1 MMKHPSFPKKLPA
14 RVARWLALPLLLC
27 STASMAPAQ
36 PILGRAEPLVQGNQ
50 VVPAPASVVSVGT
63 LNLADC
69 IQMALQRQ
77 PRIAAERANLAAAED
92 GKKSVDDLHIPAV
105 IDREIPIRRR
115 QASLGVTAAAAG
127 VDVAQGETVYA
138 VTRAY
143 YSVLYAREQERIASS
158 VVDRLTALHEAA
170 QAKLKAGD
178 KDISTADVN
187 RALVYL
193 RHAQARRVQAA
204 QGEKRALTSLK
215 EAIGLGP
222 ECLLDVPA
230 GRLFDPDPRPTR
242 EEVLALALTRRGE
255 LVQASIFAQVTCL
268 EVEAQEASM
277 LRRVETFAAGSDI
290 HSTQVAQGFHNGEYR
305 PGATPPAMP
314 TLLVGS
320 RANRV
325 KHAESFHARA
335 EATLEVTRN
344 LITLEAEDA
353 FLHSRKKRA
362 SLQGSLLRGSCGGRR
377 QGRGRSD
384 PRLHCQFEGSHG

>member
-1 MMKHPSFPKKLPA
+1 
-14 RVARWLALPLLLC
+14 
-27 STASMAPAQ
+27 
-36 PILGRAEPLVQGNQ
+36 
-50 VVPAPASVVSVGT
+50 
-63 LNLADC
+63 
-69 IQMALQRQ
+69 
-77 PRIAAERANLAAAED
+77 
-92 GKKSVDDLHIPAV
+92 
-105 IDREIPIRRR
+105 
-115 QASLGVTAAAAG
+115 
-127 VDVAQGETVYA
+127 
-138 VTRAY
+138 
-143 YSVLYAREQERIASS
+143 
-158 VVDRLTALHEAA
+158 VDRLTALHEAA

-230 GRLFDPDPRPTR
+230 GRLSDSDAHPSR
-242 EEVLALALTRRGE
+242 EEILALALTRRGE

-353 FLHSRKKRA
+353 FLRWEEAALQVPPSREAAEAGDKVADDLTRDYTANLKVRTDEVVTARVLAAQSRA
-362 SLQGSLLRGSCGGRR
+362 QYNEYLYHKILALADLERITAGGFCARLVD
-377 QGRGRSD
+377 GPLPT
-384 PRLHCQFEGSHG
+384 PRDGNGNK